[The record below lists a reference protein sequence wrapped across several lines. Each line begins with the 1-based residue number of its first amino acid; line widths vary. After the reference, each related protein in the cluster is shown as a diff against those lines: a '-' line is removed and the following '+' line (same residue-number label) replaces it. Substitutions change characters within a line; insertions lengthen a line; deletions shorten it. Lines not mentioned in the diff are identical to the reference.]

1 MKRQPTER
9 VTEQA
14 IGPAGVDLD
23 SRFPGKYL
31 SLTSFK
37 RDGSAVATP
46 VWFVV
51 EDRRVL
57 VNTDTQSFK
66 AKRIR
71 HNPAVT
77 IAPCSASGRLRGESM
92 PAQAELLPAGEL
104 ERVKQLIATQ
114 VPIRPNPGPADLPSG
129 AAAARR
135 SCWKRRGRDRHHPD
149 LGPRRCGGA
158 AGRRR
163 ECLGPGRPD

>member
-1 MKRQPTER
+1 MQQQSIGRVAER
-9 VTEQA
+9 V
-14 IGPAGVDLD
+14 IGPTGVDLD
-23 SRFPGKYL
+23 ARFPGKYL

-51 EDRRVL
+51 EDGRVL
-57 VNTDTQSFK
+57 VNTDPQSFK

-104 ERVKQLIATQ
+104 ERVEQLIARKYRFDRIL
-114 VPIRPNPGPADLPSG
+114 VLPIYRAVQRL
-129 AAAARR
+129 
-135 SCWKRRGRDRHHPD
+135 RGVR
-149 LGPRRCGGA
+149 
-158 AGRRR
+158 AGSA
-163 ECLGPGRPD
+163 EVAIAITPT